1 MSTLSLLNSHSLLTI
16 PTISTHTQT
25 CSTVSL
31 CPCSYCCSPFVLW
44 WKSVWCISLCAI
56 PGKQIVRVCV
66 CVCGS
71 FVCFTLFPPAYS
83 SHQLWT
89 MNCTSTVIWS
99 DRSSMPV
106 WKNYSNCCR
115 KPRFIRTNVGRGKQA
130 ATSARVFMAFTTLNV
145 WFRLSLVSILVFITM
160 ITKLVVKEQLRI
172 TVYIHRYHHNT
183 YLD

>member
-56 PGKQIVRVCV
+56 PGRVCACARAPALFV
-66 CVCGS
+66 SYSIQQSPVMDNELHKHSYLVRQVKYACVKE
-71 FVCFTLFPPAYS
+71 LFKLLQKAALY
-83 SHQLWT
+83 Q
-89 MNCTSTVIWS
+89 NK
-99 DRSSMPV
+99 R
-106 WKNYSNCCR
+106 R
-115 KPRFIRTNVGRGKQA
+115 QGKTRA

-145 WFRLSLVSILVFITM
+145 WFRLSLVSILVFITT

-172 TVYIHRYHHNT
+172 TVHIHRYHHNT